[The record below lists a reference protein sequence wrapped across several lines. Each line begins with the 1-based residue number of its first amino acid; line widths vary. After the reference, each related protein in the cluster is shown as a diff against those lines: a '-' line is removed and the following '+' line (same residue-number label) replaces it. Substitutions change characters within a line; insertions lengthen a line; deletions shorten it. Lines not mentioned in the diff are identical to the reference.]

1 MDFNK
6 YLEDL
11 ESDKETIFRLQEK
24 YYNLFREH
32 MKKKKQDRDPSWDKS
47 RSMLFHIS
55 GALSMLGNG
64 VRRWTEIK

>member
-6 YLEDL
+6 YLKDL

-24 YYNLFREH
+24 YYNLFRQH
-32 MKKKKQDRDPSWDKS
+32 MKKKKKDRDSSWDKS

-55 GALSMLGNG
+55 GVLSMLASG